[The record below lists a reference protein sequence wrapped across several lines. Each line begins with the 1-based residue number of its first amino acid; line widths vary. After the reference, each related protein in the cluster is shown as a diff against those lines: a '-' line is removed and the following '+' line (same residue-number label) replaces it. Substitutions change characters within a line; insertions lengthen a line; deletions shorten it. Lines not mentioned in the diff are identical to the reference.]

1 MFTAEVAWGIVRT
14 VLAAAAGVL
23 VTKGYVS
30 ADTLNQIIG
39 AVGVIFVGVWSA
51 ISNRSGK

>member
-51 ISNRSGK
+51 ISNRK